1 MLLAAV
7 QEMLRVVLFIL
18 PVVVH
23 VISPYK
29 TKSPWVRQLPDN
41 GACTGTGG

>member
-7 QEMLRVVLFIL
+7 QEMLRVVLFVL

-23 VISPYK
+23 VISPLVLY
-29 TKSPWVRQLPDN
+29 LN
-41 GACTGTGG
+41 